1 MNVFVTGGSRGIG
14 RGIVLKM
21 IKEGCGCAFT
31 YAGNTEAAEETIRQ
45 AKEIRKDCSIIAYK
59 MDQAKVGE
67 VESVLE
73 KAIEDFGDFGAL
85 VNNAAIL
92 RDNVLAFMSDEEWD
106 DVIKT
111 NLYGPFYVT
120 RGLLMHFLSNKFGR
134 IISISS
140 LSQGGSS
147 GQANYAASKAGL
159 VALSQTI
166 AREYGPKKITS
177 NVVVVGYVPT
187 DMTKDNMNNELA
199 KIWKDYCPTRRVG
212 TPEEIADAVYYLTT
226 ENAGFINGEVLH
238 VTGGLTYA
246 P

>member
-1 MNVFVTGGSRGIG
+1 
-14 RGIVLKM
+14 
-21 IKEGCGCAFT
+21 
-31 YAGNTEAAEETIRQ
+31 
-45 AKEIRKDCSIIAYK
+45 
-59 MDQAKVGE
+59 MDQSKVAE
-67 VESVLE
+67 VESILE
-73 KAIEDFGDFGAL
+73 KAIEDFGNFGAL

-187 DMTKDNMNNELA
+187 DMTKENMNNELA

>member
-21 IKEGCGCAFT
+21 IKEGYGCAFT
-31 YAGNTEAAEETIRQ
+31 YAGNVEAAEETIRQ
-45 AKEIRKDCSIIAYK
+45 AKEIRKDCSIISYK
-59 MDQAKVGE
+59 MDQKDASE
-67 VESVLE
+67 VEQVLE
-73 KAIEDFGDFGAL
+73 NAIDDFGDFGVL

-92 RDNVLAFMSDEEWD
+92 KDNVLAFMSDEEWD
-106 DVIKT
+106 DVLKT

-120 RGLLMHFLSNKFGR
+120 RGMLMHFLSNKFGR

-159 VALSQTI
+159 VALSNTI

-177 NVVVVGYVPT
+177 NIVVVGYVPT
-187 DMTKDNMNNELA
+187 DMTKDNMNNELS
-199 KIWKDYCPTRRVG
+199 KIWNDYCPTRRVG
-212 TPEEIADAVYYLTT
+212 KAEEIADAVYYLTT
-226 ENAGFINGEVLH
+226 ETAGFINGETLH

>member
-1 MNVFVTGGSRGIG
+1 MNAFVTGGSRGIG

-31 YAGNTEAAEETIRQ
+31 YAGNTAAAEETIKL
-45 AKEIRKDCSIIAYK
+45 AKEISPDCNVKAYK
-59 MDQAKVGE
+59 MDQSKVSE
-67 VESVLE
+67 VEAVVE
-73 KAIEDFGDFGAL
+73 QAIDDFGDFGTL

-92 RDNVLAFMSDEEWD
+92 KDNVFAFMTDEEWD

-120 RGLLMHFLSNKFGR
+120 RAFIMHFLSNKFGR
-134 IISISS
+134 IVNISS

-159 VALSQTI
+159 VALTQTL

-187 DMTKDNMNNELA
+187 DMTKENMNNELS
-199 KIWKDYCPTRRVG
+199 KIWMQYCPARRVCSS
-212 TPEEIADAVYYLTT
+212 EEIADAVYYLTT
-226 ENAGFINGEVLH
+226 EKAGFINGEILH